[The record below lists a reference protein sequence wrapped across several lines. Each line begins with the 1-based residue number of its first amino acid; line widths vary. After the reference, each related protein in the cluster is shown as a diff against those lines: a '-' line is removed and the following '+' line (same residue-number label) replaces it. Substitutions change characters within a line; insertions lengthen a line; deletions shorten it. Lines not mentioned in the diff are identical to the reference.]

1 MKRHVTLLTLA
12 GLGYAFLYLPIAT
25 LIVYSF
31 NASDRVMVWDG
42 WSLRWYSALLQDAS
56 LLRAAALTL
65 QVATVNA
72 FGATFL
78 GLLGGYVLARHGR
91 FRGRGVFAGML
102 AAPLIVPEVVTGL
115 SLLVLFVT
123 LQDSLGWPMARGA
136 TTITLA
142 HMTFSSAYVAVVVQA
157 RLAQLDGALEEAALD
172 LGATPVRAFLSVTVP
187 LLAPALIAGWLL
199 AFSLSIDDL
208 VIASFVSGPA
218 ATTLPMLVFSE
229 VRLGL
234 SPEINALATL
244 MILAVAALGTVALLL
259 LGRGRTNR

>member
-78 GLLGGYVLARHGR
+78 GLLGGYLLARWR
-91 FRGRGVFAGML
+91 EDAARSAAAAARGRA
-102 AAPLIVPEVVTGL
+102 
-115 SLLVLFVT
+115 
-123 LQDSLGWPMARGA
+123 
-136 TTITLA
+136 
-142 HMTFSSAYVAVVVQA
+142 
-157 RLAQLDGALEEAALD
+157 
-172 LGATPVRAFLSVTVP
+172 
-187 LLAPALIAGWLL
+187 
-199 AFSLSIDDL
+199 
-208 VIASFVSGPA
+208 
-218 ATTLPMLVFSE
+218 
-229 VRLGL
+229 
-234 SPEINALATL
+234 
-244 MILAVAALGTVALLL
+244 
-259 LGRGRTNR
+259 